1 MFKPFSE
8 ETRKRSAS
16 PNDTNSETKK
26 PKLEECDAISLV
38 ENNLQVLKRP
48 NPDPV
53 DNGLKRT
60 KLSDLIPEDEITY
73 VSSQE
78 ESINE
83 DYIILD
89 SVDEECQIVNSEEST
104 VMDKISE
111 ACPISDNINKECE
124 NKSVAED
131 GKIPEEATQEEV
143 EKEKIIVNCKE
154 SEEYAMLDNIHEQSD
169 NKPVDEDGEMLK
181 KAVQEEVEKEKSIVN
196 CIENEECSTLKNINK
211 EFENKSVDEDGKVSE
226 EATHEEVEKEISIVN
241 CGESEEFPTFNNANE
256 VCENKSVNED
266 EKICEES
273 RKEEFDKEKSI
284 VNCKESEKCPTLDNT
299 NEECENQSVE
309 DGKTSEIAKKEEF
322 AKEQSVINCKENEE
336 SVTSK
341 ETATEQLVEA
351 DIEHHKEAANR
362 NSLNVAKE
370 SFEKQDS
377 GEEQM
382 EVEEVNST
390 SSKIANELKV
400 CSTECSSEKPNIISE
415 KDKIIT
421 SASNAA
427 ESIVENHIESS
438 LKEIEEQTEV
448 EEIIDSNKK
457 SIDVDS
463 VGDENKE
470 NVKTTYISAD
480 ESCKIGLT
488 KTEETSDKN
497 IKPVIAVNSEES
509 TTKKTD
515 CDKEQSKNCNTN
527 DKISATKPEKTNH
540 NLTKTETQKHIA
552 KHIERVLGENHKRTK
567 SPFEMLK
574 KSLLQS
580 NEDKKKKTNLD
591 LSIDDVVETSRKCT
605 ERMLPVLTKFHK
617 DQLKK
622 LTRSVRN
629 STL

>member
-26 PKLEECDAISLV
+26 PKLECDAISLD

-60 KLSDLIPEDEITY
+60 KLSDLIPDDEITY

-78 ESINE
+78 ESRNE
-83 DYIILD
+83 EYIILD
-89 SVDEECQIVNSEEST
+89 SVDEECQMVDSEECT
-104 VMDKISE
+104 VMDKIIE
-111 ACPISDNINKECE
+111 AYPISDNINKECE
-124 NKSVAED
+124 NKPVAED
-131 GKIPEEATQEEV
+131 GKISEKAT
-143 EKEKIIVNCKE
+143 
-154 SEEYAMLDNIHEQSD
+154 
-169 NKPVDEDGEMLK
+169 
-181 KAVQEEVEKEKSIVN
+181 QEEVEKEKSIVN
-196 CIENEECSTLKNINK
+196 CKENEECSTLNNINE
-211 EFENKSVDEDGKVSE
+211 EFENKSVDKDGKVLE
-226 EATHEEVEKEISIVN
+226 KATHEEVEKEKSIIN
-241 CGESEEFPTFNNANE
+241 CEESEEFPTFNNTNE

-299 NEECENQSVE
+299 NEECANQSVE
-309 DGKTSEIAKKEEF
+309 DGKTFEEAKKEEL
-322 AKEQSVINCKENEE
+322 AKEQSVVNCKENEE
-336 SVTSK
+336 SVTSN
-341 ETATEQLVEA
+341 EPATEQLVMA
-351 DIEHHKEAANR
+351 DIENQKETVNG
-362 NSLNVAKE
+362 NSSNVAKE

-390 SSKIANELKV
+390 SSQTPNELKV
-400 CSTECSSEKPNIISE
+400 CSTECSEKPNIISE

-421 SASNAA
+421 SASNTA

-438 LKEIEEQTEV
+438 LKEIKEQTEV

-470 NVKTTYISAD
+470 NVKTTHISAD

-497 IKPVIAVNSEES
+497 IKPVIAVKSEKS
-509 TTKKTD
+509 TTIKTD
-515 CDKEQSKNCNTN
+515 CEKEQSTNFNTN
-527 DKISATKPEKTNH
+527 DKISATKPEKTN
-540 NLTKTETQKHIA
+540 NNQTKTETQKHIA
-552 KHIERVLGENHKRTK
+552 KHLERVLGENHKRTK
-567 SPFEMLK
+567 SPFEMLRK
-574 KSLLQS
+574 NLLQT

-591 LSIDDVVETSRKCT
+591 FSIDDVVKTSRKST

-622 LTRSVRN
+622 LTRSVSN

>member
-1 MFKPFSE
+1 M
-8 ETRKRSAS
+8 
-16 PNDTNSETKK
+16 
-26 PKLEECDAISLV
+26 V

-60 KLSDLIPEDEITY
+60 KLSDLIPDDEITY
-73 VSSQE
+73 ISSQE
-78 ESINE
+78 ESRNE
-83 DYIILD
+83 EYIILD
-89 SVDEECQIVNSEEST
+89 SVDEECQIVDSEECI
-104 VMDKISE
+104 VIDKISE
-111 ACPISDNINKECE
+111 ACPISDNINKERE
-124 NKSVAED
+124 NKSVDED

-143 EKEKIIVNCKE
+143 EKDKIIVNCKE
-154 SEEYAMLDNIHEQSD
+154 SEEYAMLDNVHEQCD
-169 NKPVDEDGEMLK
+169 KKPVDEDGKIPE

-196 CIENEECSTLKNINK
+196 CKENEECSTLNNINE
-211 EFENKSVDEDGKVSE
+211 EFENKSVVENGKVSE
-226 EATHEEVEKEISIVN
+226 EAKHDEVEKEKSIVN
-241 CGESEEFPTFNNANE
+241 CEESEEFPTFNNTNE
-256 VCENKSVNED
+256 GCENKSVNED

-284 VNCKESEKCPTLDNT
+284 VNCKESEKCQTLDNT

-322 AKEQSVINCKENEE
+322 VKEQSGIHCKENEE

-351 DIEHHKEAANR
+351 GIEHQKEAVNR
-362 NSLNVAKE
+362 NSLNFAEE

-390 SSKIANELKV
+390 SSQIANELKV
-400 CSTECSSEKPNIISE
+400 CSTECSEKSNIISE

-421 SASNAA
+421 SASNTA
-427 ESIVENHIESS
+427 ESIVENHIKSS

-448 EEIIDSNKK
+448 EEIIDFNKK

-470 NVKTTYISAD
+470 NVKTTHISAD

-515 CDKEQSKNCNTN
+515 CEKKHSTNFNTN
-527 DKISATKPEKTNH
+527 DKISAPKPEKTNQ

-574 KSLLQS
+574 KSLLLS

-591 LSIDDVVETSRKCT
+591 LSIDDVVETSRKCS

>member
-8 ETRKRSAS
+8 GTRKRSAS

-26 PKLEECDAISLV
+26 PKLECDAISLV

-48 NPDPV
+48 NPDPL

-60 KLSDLIPEDEITY
+60 KLSDLIPDDEITY

-78 ESINE
+78 ESRNE

-104 VMDKISE
+104 VIDEISE

-124 NKSVAED
+124 NKSVAQD
-131 GKIPEEATQEEV
+131 GMIPEEATQEEV
-143 EKEKIIVNCKE
+143 EKEKMIVNCKE
-154 SEEYAMLDNIHEQSD
+154 SEECAMLDNIHDQCD
-169 NKPVDEDGEMLK
+169 NKPVDEDGKIPK
-181 KAVQEEVEKEKSIVN
+181 KAVQEEVEKEESIVN
-196 CIENEECSTLKNINK
+196 CKENEECSTLKNINE
-211 EFENKSVDEDGKVSE
+211 EFENKSVDEDGKVSD
-226 EATHEEVEKEISIVN
+226 EATHEEVEKEKIIVN
-241 CGESEEFPTFNNANE
+241 CEESEEFPTFNNANE

-309 DGKTSEIAKKEEF
+309 DGKTSEVAKKEEF

-351 DIEHHKEAANR
+351 DIEHHKEAVNR
-362 NSLNVAKE
+362 NSLNVVKE

-390 SSKIANELKV
+390 SSQIANELKA
-400 CSTECSSEKPNIISE
+400 CSTECSEKPNIISE
-415 KDKIIT
+415 KDKIFT
-421 SASNAA
+421 SASNTA

-448 EEIIDSNKK
+448 EEIIDSNKI

-470 NVKTTYISAD
+470 NVKTTHISAD

-497 IKPVIAVNSEES
+497 IKPVIAVNSEGS

-515 CDKEQSKNCNTN
+515 CDKEQSKHFNTN
-527 DKISATKPEKTNH
+527 DKIIATKPEKTNH
-540 NLTKTETQKHIA
+540 NLTKSETQKHIA
-552 KHIERVLGENHKRTK
+552 KHIERVLGENHKITK
-567 SPFEMLK
+567 SPFELLK

-591 LSIDDVVETSRKCT
+591 LSIDDVVETSRKST

>member
-26 PKLEECDAISLV
+26 PKLECDAISLV

-48 NPDPV
+48 NPEPV

-60 KLSDLIPEDEITY
+60 KLSDLIPDDEITY
-73 VSSQE
+73 ISSPE
-78 ESINE
+78 ESRNE
-83 DYIILD
+83 EYIILD
-89 SVDEECQIVNSEEST
+89 SVDDEEYQIVDSGECT
-104 VMDKISE
+104 VIDEISE

-124 NKSVAED
+124 NKSVYED
-131 GKIPEEATQEEV
+131 GKIPEEATQ
-143 EKEKIIVNCKE
+143 K
-154 SEEYAMLDNIHEQSD
+154 
-169 NKPVDEDGEMLK
+169 
-181 KAVQEEVEKEKSIVN
+181 EVEKEKSIVN
-196 CIENEECSTLKNINK
+196 CKENEECSTLNNTNE
-211 EFENKSVDEDGKVSE
+211 EFENKSVDEDGKVPE
-226 EATHEEVEKEISIVN
+226 EATHKDVEKDKSTIN
-241 CGESEEFPTFNNANE
+241 CEESEEFPTFNNTNE

-266 EKICEES
+266 EKIGEES

-309 DGKTSEIAKKEEF
+309 DGKTSEVAMKEEF
-322 AKEQSVINCKENEE
+322 AKEQSVVNCIENEE

-341 ETATEQLVEA
+341 ETATEQFVEA
-351 DIEHHKEAANR
+351 DIGSHKEAVNG

-390 SSKIANELKV
+390 SSQITNELKV
-400 CSTECSSEKPNIISE
+400 CSTECSEKPNIISE
-415 KDKIIT
+415 KDKIIK
-421 SASNAA
+421 SASNTA

-438 LKEIEEQTEV
+438 LEEIEEQTEV

-470 NVKTTYISAD
+470 NVKTTHISAD

-497 IKPVIAVNSEES
+497 IKPVIPVNSEKS

-515 CDKEQSKNCNTN
+515 CEKEQSTNFNTN

-540 NLTKTETQKHIA
+540 NQTKTETQNHIA
-552 KHIERVLGENHKRTK
+552 KHIERVLGDNHKRTK
-567 SPFEMLK
+567 SPFELLK
-574 KSLLQS
+574 KSLLQTK
-580 NEDKKKKTNLD
+580 EDKKKKTNLD
-591 LSIDDVVETSRKCT
+591 LSIDDVVETSRKST